1 MMINDYFRSHRNLV
15 AIAVITVAVL
25 VSALLWMAASILRP
39 LPPTAV
45 TMVTG
50 PEGSAYHAF
59 GKRYREILAREGI
72 ELRLLPTAGAVENLA
87 MLQDPQSNV
96 KIGFLQG
103 GITSAK
109 ESPDLVS
116 LGAVFYEPLWF
127 FYRDQFRGKN
137 IQVLRGRKIS
147 IGPEGGGTRAL
158 TLKLLE
164 QNGINERFADLLSLT
179 PQASGEKLV
188 RGEIDAAF
196 MLTSWDD
203 PVVQRLLHEER
214 IELASFPRT
223 DAYLALYPYLNK
235 VVLPNGVVD
244 LRRNRP
250 PADVLL
256 FAPKASI
263 AVRKDLH
270 PAIQYLLLVAA
281 ERVHSRPEIFQKA
294 GTFPSAEA
302 IDLPL
307 SDEARQFYR
316 SGRPFLQRHLPFWM
330 AVLLDRLLVLLIPVI
345 GVAYPL
351 LHYLPAVYNWEMQR
365 RIYRLYGALRSLE
378 QELTIRDE
386 ERDVNALRVRLDR
399 LEEKADRLR
408 VTAFYVNMLYTLK
421 EHIDLVRTK
430 LSRNTKPIP

>member
-1 MMINDYFRSHRNLV
+1 MMVIDYFRSHRNLLMI
-15 AIAVITVAVL
+15 AIIAAAVL
-25 VSALLWMAASILRP
+25 VIALLWMAVSILRP
-39 LPPTAV
+39 LPPRAV

-59 GKRYREILAREGI
+59 GMRYREILAREGI

-87 MLQDPQSNV
+87 LLQDPRSNV

-103 GITSAK
+103 GIANGK
-109 ESPDLVS
+109 ESPDLLS

-127 FYRDQFRGKN
+127 FYRDLFRGKG
-137 IQVLRGRKIS
+137 IQDLRGRKIS

-164 QNGINERFADLLSLT
+164 RNGIDQRFAELMPLT
-179 PQASGEKLV
+179 PQAAGEKLV

-196 MLTSWDD
+196 LITSWDD
-203 PVVQRLLHEER
+203 PVVQRLLREER
-214 IELASFPRT
+214 IELASFPRA
-223 DAYLALYPYLNK
+223 DAYITLYPYLNK
-235 VVLPNGVVD
+235 VVLPTGVVD

-250 PADVLL
+250 PTDVFL

-263 AVRKDLH
+263 AVRNDLH

-281 ERVHSRPEIFQKA
+281 EKVHSGPEVFQRA
-294 GTFPSAEA
+294 GAFPSAES

-307 SDEARQFYR
+307 GDEARQFYR

-330 AVLLDRLLVLLIPVI
+330 AVLFDRLLVLLIPVV
-345 GVAYPL
+345 GVVYPL
-351 LHYLPAVYNWEMQR
+351 VRFMPAVYNWEMQR

-378 QELTIRDE
+378 QELAVRDG
-386 ERDVNALRVRLDR
+386 ERDVDALRTRLDR

-408 VTAFYVNMLYTLK
+408 VTVFYANMLYTLK
-421 EHIDLVRTK
+421 EHIDLVRTR
-430 LSRNTKPIP
+430 LSRSSVTGK